1 MSPSLSD
8 FPDSFTREEF
18 LSSLPCAAGKLDVF
32 EQIDSTNEYLLRKAE
47 SLLPLLDEGG
57 HPTAGGAALDRAVAV
72 ASSQTAGRGRL
83 GRVFYSPSASGVY
96 FSIALVP
103 EGAVKDPA
111 PFTAA
116 AAVGVC
122 QAAEA
127 LTGEECQI
135 KWVNDIFLRG
145 KKVCGILSE
154 GVANPQ
160 TQRVE
165 AVVVGVGI
173 NVLPPKSLPADIKEK
188 AGFLC
193 DERFLREKHISRM
206 QIAARCAKAIFA
218 LLDSPSHE
226 ATLGEYKHRSLLLG
240 KTVTVHPVIGQQDS
254 FSAHVLDVAD
264 DFSLVVRL
272 TDGKQNCLHSGEVSL
287 HQDV

>member
-1 MSPSLSD
+1 MSPS
-8 FPDSFTREEF
+8 FPDAFTREEF
-18 LSSLPCAAGKLDVF
+18 LSSLPCPTSKLDVF
-32 EQIDSTNEYLLRKAE
+32 EQIDSTNEYLLRKAK

-103 EGAVKDPA
+103 EGGVTDPA

-127 LTGEECQI
+127 LTSEECQI
-135 KWVNDIFLRG
+135 KWVNDIYLRG

-154 GVANPQ
+154 GVVNPLS
-160 TQRVE
+160 QRVE

-173 NVLPPKSLPADIKEK
+173 NVLPSDSLPPSIKAQ

-193 DERFLREKHISRM
+193 SEQLLREKHTSRM
-206 QIAARCAKAIFA
+206 HIAASCIKAILA
-218 LLDSPSHE
+218 LLSPPSHE
-226 ATLGEYKHRSLLLG
+226 ATLREYKRRSLLIG

-254 FSAHVLDVAD
+254 FQAHVLDVAD

-272 TDGKQNCLHSGEVSL
+272 KDGSQKCLRSGEVSL
-287 HQDV
+287 HQDA